1 MSSSTDTE
9 QNPENAPVVAHH
21 DQPTHFVGVG
31 ASAGGLEALV
41 QFFAEM
47 PRNTGY
53 AFVVVQHLSPDFK
66 SVMDELL
73 SRHTDIPIF
82 LVEDR
87 VEVKANVIY
96 LIPPKTEIVL
106 YGGRL
111 LLTDKDPKSLSL
123 PIDVFF
129 RSLAQEASDR
139 AVAIVLSGTGSD
151 GSRGIVDV
159 HNAGGL
165 VLVQSEE
172 TAKFNGMPRSATNTG
187 MVDEVLSPD
196 KMPRR
201 LLKHTNS
208 PLLADDPE
216 SEDENELSTLNDHY
230 MAIFRQLRESF
241 KTDFTFYK
249 PTTINR
255 RIERRMASHKCETL
269 VEYIEILEKDPSEP
283 RLLYQDLLIGV
294 TRFFRDPEAFDSLKS
309 EVIPE
314 MIASKKS
321 GDQIRIWVPSCSTG
335 EEAYTIAMLFTLALE
350 KTDKTLDLKIFA
362 TDLDGDAV
370 NKAASGLYPAESME
384 QIDPELVSR
393 FFCANG
399 DLFQVDASL
408 RKMIVFAEQNLLKDP
423 PFTKIDLVSCRN
435 FLIYLQ
441 PIAQKKVFTM
451 FLFSLNVGGLL
462 FLGPSESLGDLESEF
477 DTVDRHWNIMRK
489 RRDVRVSPIVSLP
502 SYPTSNRSSK
512 TSQPVDSKYGSERR
526 KSAETELYQAYDEL
540 LSLHIP
546 PSFLVDT
553 DGNLVHVFGDSG
565 KYLKGVRGRASL
577 DLLSQVDG
585 NLRLAVSTALQR
597 VAKDR
602 SSFSLSNI
610 PIENPGADRYYVDIT
625 AIPLL
630 DRRYVVIQ
638 LDEHAPATSAPVSDS
653 GHDFDVTEET
663 QGRISDLEKELQFS
677 RENLQATIEELE
689 TSNEELQATNEE
701 LLASN
706 EELQSTNEELQSV
719 NEELFTV
726 NTEYEKKNQ
735 ELTQLNNDIDNL
747 LKSTEIGTVFID
759 SKLCIRKYTPAIAET
774 FNLLPMDIGRPF
786 EHITVNIVDQ
796 PSIVSQVKQVIETR
810 QPIIREVL
818 DRSGTWQLM
827 RIFPYLTASP
837 EPAGAVLTLVDI
849 TSIKVTEREL
859 KRSTASLVAAKE
871 NLEQFAYSASHDLQ
885 TPLRAVSGFLDLL
898 RKRYEDADEETL
910 EYLDYAANGAFKMK
924 EMINGLLAYTRVET
938 RAKPFELFPLIDAI
952 EEATDASKDKIK
964 NCGAT
969 IKVSGCEVDVFGERA
984 QLACV
989 FTNLIDNSLKFR
1001 GSETPKISINADR
1014 ADGNLH
1020 ITFRDNGIGI
1030 APVNIKDVQKLF
1042 YREHPEG
1049 KYEGLGL
1056 GLTVCNRIALK
1067 HAGDLKVE
1075 SDPGL
1080 GTTVHLTLPLH
1091 EVAELADLTAKS
1103 IE

>member
-1 MSSSTDTE
+1 MNLPPNKEKNTDNE
-9 QNPENAPVVAHH
+9 SVVAHH

-41 QFFAEM
+41 QFFSEM

-123 PIDVFF
+123 PIDAFF
-129 RSLAQEASDR
+129 RSLAQEAGDR
-139 AVAIVLSGTGSD
+139 AIAIVLSGTGSD

-165 VLVQSEE
+165 VIVQSEE
-172 TAKFNGMPRSATNTG
+172 SAKFNGMPRSATNTG
-187 MVDEVLSPD
+187 MVDFVLSPD

-201 LLKHTNS
+201 LLKHTNN
-208 PLLADDPE
+208 PLLADDLE
-216 SEDENELSTLNDHY
+216 SEGEDELSTLNDHY
-230 MAIFRQLRESF
+230 MAIFRRLREAF

-255 RIERRMASHKCETL
+255 RIERRMVSHKCETL
-269 VEYIEILEKDPSEP
+269 SEYIAILDKDPSEP

-294 TRFFRDPEAFDSLKS
+294 TRFFRDPEAFDTLKS
-309 EVIPE
+309 EVIPDL
-314 MIASKKS
+314 IASKND
-321 GDQIRIWVPSCSTG
+321 GDQIRVWVPACSTG

-350 KTDKTLDLKIFA
+350 QSDKRLDLKIFG
-362 TDLDGDAV
+362 TDLDGDAISS
-370 NKAASGLYPAESME
+370 AATGMYSAESLE
-384 QIDPELVSR
+384 HVEPALVSR
-393 FFCANG
+393 FFRVNG
-399 DLFQVDASL
+399 ELFQVDAAL

-489 RRDVRVSPIVSLP
+489 RRDVRISPIITLP
-502 SYPTSNRSSK
+502 SYPISNRSPK
-512 TSQPVDSKYGSERR
+512 LPQVGDSKYGSDRR
-526 KSAETELYQAYDEL
+526 RAVESDLHQAYDEL
-540 LSLHIP
+540 LGMHIP
-546 PSFLVDT
+546 PSLLVDS
-553 DGNLVHVFGDSG
+553 DGKLVHVFGDVG
-565 KYLKGVRGRASL
+565 KYLRGVRGRATL

-585 NLRLAVSTALQR
+585 NLRLAISTALQR
-597 VAKDR
+597 IAKDR
-602 SSFSLSNI
+602 SAFSLSNI
-610 PIENPGADRYYVDIT
+610 PIENPGVNRFYVDLT
-625 AIPLL
+625 ATPLL

-638 LDEHAPATSAPVSDS
+638 LDEHAPAASSPTSDS
-653 GHDFDVTEET
+653 GLDFDVSEET

-747 LKSTEIGTVFID
+747 LQSTEIGTVFID
-759 SKLCIRKYTPAIAET
+759 SQLCIRKYTPAIAET

-786 EHITVNIVDQ
+786 EHITVNLVDQ
-796 PSIVSQVKQVIETR
+796 ASIVSQVKHVIETR
-810 QPIIREVL
+810 EPIIKEVI
-818 DRSGTWQLM
+818 DRNGAWQLM
-827 RIFPYLTASP
+827 RIFPYITASA
-837 EPAGAVLTLVDI
+837 ESAGAVLTLVDI
-849 TSIKVTEREL
+849 TSIKVAEREL
-859 KRSTASLVAAKE
+859 KRSTSSLIATKE
-871 NLEQFAYSASHDLQ
+871 NLEQFAYSVSHDLQ
-885 TPLRAVSGFLDLL
+885 TPLRAISGFLDLL
-898 RKRYEDADEETL
+898 RKRYEDSDEETL
-910 EYLDYAANGAFKMK
+910 EYLDYAVNGASRMK
-924 EMINGLLAYTRVET
+924 EMIKGLLLYTRVET
-938 RAKPFELFPLIDAI
+938 RAKPFEVFPLVEAIDEAI
-952 EEATDASKDKIK
+952 AAGRDKIK
-964 NCGAT
+964 SCGAS
-969 IKVSGCEVDVFGERA
+969 IKISGCDMEVFGERT
-984 QLACV
+984 QLAFL

-1001 GSETPKISINADR
+1001 GTEAPKIVIEADCV
-1014 ADGNLH
+1014 ANKLQL
-1020 ITFRDNGIGI
+1020 TFNDNGIGI
-1030 APVNIKDVQKLF
+1030 AQVNIKDVLNLF

-1049 KYEGLGL
+1049 KFEGLGL
-1056 GLTVCNRIALK
+1056 GLAICNRIALK
-1067 HAGDLKVE
+1067 HMGSLKVE
-1075 SDPGL
+1075 SDPGI
-1080 GTTVHLTLPLH
+1080 GTTVVLTLPLH
-1091 EVAELADLTAKS
+1091 KEAELAS
-1103 IE
+1103 HSNR